1 MENLNFTPFP
11 DLKTQRLH
19 LRQLKKEDANE
30 IFILRSDESVNK
42 FLDRQKAK
50 TIEDALQHID
60 KINTG
65 IKNNE
70 NIQWAITLK
79 DNPVLIGTISLWNI
93 VKEKDCAEIGYELL
107 PQFQG
112 KGIMQEALSKVL
124 VYVFENLNFK
134 TIEAWLRADNLRS
147 IKLLEKNNFRR
158 DFDAE
163 NKIDKI
169 ENANML
175 IYSLKK

>member
-11 DLKTQRLH
+11 DLETQRLH

-65 IKNNE
+65 INNNE

-79 DNPVLIGTISLWNI
+79 DTPVLIGTISLWNI
-93 VKEKDCAEIGYELL
+93 VKENDCAEIGYELL
-107 PQFQG
+107 PQFQR

-124 VYVFENLNFK
+124 VYVFENLKFK
-134 TIEAWLRADNLRS
+134 TIEAWLNTDNLRS
-147 IKLLEKNNFRR
+147 IKLLEKNNFAR

-163 NKIDKI
+163 NKFDKI
-169 ENANML
+169 DNANMI

>member
-11 DLKTQRLH
+11 DLKTERLH

-30 IFILRSDESVNK
+30 IFVLRSDESVNE
-42 FLDRQKAK
+42 FIDRQKAK

-60 KINTG
+60 KVNSGIN
-65 IKNNE
+65 NNE
-70 NIQWAITLK
+70 SILWAITLK
-79 DNPVLIGTISLWNI
+79 DDPVLIGTICLWNI

-112 KGIMQEALSKVL
+112 MGIMQEALSKVL
-124 VYVFENLNFK
+124 AYGFENLKFK
-134 TIEAWLRADNLRS
+134 TIEAWLNTDNLRS
-147 IKLLEKNNFRR
+147 IKLLEKNNFTR

-163 NKIDKI
+163 NKFYKID
-169 ENANML
+169 NANMI

>member
-11 DLKTQRLH
+11 DLETHRLH

-42 FLDRQKAK
+42 FLDRQKAE

-65 IKNNE
+65 INANE

-124 VYVFENLNFK
+124 VYVFENLKFK
-134 TIEAWLRADNLRS
+134 TIEAWLTADNLRS
-147 IKLLEKNNFRR
+147 IRLLEKNNFRR

-169 ENANML
+169 ENSNLL

>member
-1 MENLNFTPFP
+1 MENLNFSPFP
-11 DLKTQRLH
+11 NLNTERLH

-30 IFILRSDESVNK
+30 IFILRSDESVNE
-42 FLDRQKAK
+42 FINRQKAK

-65 IKNNE
+65 INNNE

-93 VKEKDCAEIGYELL
+93 VKENDCAEIGYELL

-112 KGIMQEALSKVL
+112 KGIMQEALSRVL
-124 VYVFENLNFK
+124 AYGFENLKFK
-134 TIEAWLRADNLRS
+134 IIEAWLNADNLRS

-169 ENANML
+169 ENANMI